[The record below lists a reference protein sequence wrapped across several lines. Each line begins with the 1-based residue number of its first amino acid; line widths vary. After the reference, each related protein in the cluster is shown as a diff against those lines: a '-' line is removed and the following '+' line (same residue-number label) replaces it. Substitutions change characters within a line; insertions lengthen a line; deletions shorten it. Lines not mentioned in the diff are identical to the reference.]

1 MPITPAAPTSGGY
14 QIEWED
20 AELVE
25 ELEALRSR
33 VRDLEAERD
42 QLRTDLRVAQLWVKE
57 LAIWLEEA
65 QARTG
70 GTALQP
76 SGLALAPETLLALR
90 QWEAAPTP
98 WRRFASLGAIVLAPW
113 ATLGLVAWLLATR
126 L

>member
-1 MPITPAAPTSGGY
+1 MPITPAAPTSGY
-14 QIEWED
+14 EIDWED

-25 ELEALRSR
+25 QLEALRSR

-42 QLRTDLRVAQLWVKE
+42 QLRTDLRIAQLWVKE
-57 LAIWLEEA
+57 LALWLEEA
-65 QARTG
+65 QAHTG

-90 QWEAAPTP
+90 EWEPTP
-98 WRRFASLGAIVLAPW
+98 WRRVASLGAIVVAPW
-113 ATLGLVAWLLATR
+113 AILAVIAWLLSSA